1 MGRNSGVNE
10 DCSSGLNG
18 MEVVRT
24 EVELIADYACETG
37 ENPLWHPVERRLYW
51 LDIPA
56 GRIFRYDP
64 DTGAH
69 EQCYESEDAI
79 GGMTL
84 QADGSLLLFMSRGAV
99 RVWRDG
105 VLTTLIDEI
114 PAERQTRFNDV
125 IADPVGRVFAGT
137 MPTGERPGHLYRLR
151 RDGSY
156 MIVQGGLGVS
166 NGLGFTPDRTGMYH
180 TDSDAREIY
189 LYDYEAVTG
198 EVTNRRMFAR
208 VPEGEGS
215 PDGLTVDADGYV
227 WSARWDGWCIVRYAP
242 DGTEVLRIE
251 MPTPKVS
258 SLTFGGLDYT
268 DMYITTA
275 GGDDRDANGPHAGAL
290 YRINLGIRGVPEF
303 PSRIGIA
310 G

>member
-1 MGRNSGVNE
+1 
-10 DCSSGLNG
+10 
-18 MEVVRT
+18 MEVVKA

-64 DTGAH
+64 GTGVH
-69 EQCYESEDAI
+69 ERCFEGEDAI

-99 RVWRDG
+99 RIWRDG
-105 VLTTLIDEI
+105 ELTTLIDEI
-114 PAERQTRFNDV
+114 PEERETRFNDV
-125 IADPVGRVFAGT
+125 IADPIGRVFAGT
-137 MPTGERPGHLYRLR
+137 MPAENRPGHLYRVR
-151 RDGSY
+151 RDCSY
-156 MIVQGGLGVS
+156 EVVQGGLGVA

-180 TDSDAREIY
+180 TDSDARKIY
-189 LYDYEAVTG
+189 LYDYDAMTG
-198 EVTNRRMFAR
+198 EVSNRRVFAR
-208 VPEGEGS
+208 VAEEEGS
-215 PDGLTVDADGYV
+215 PDGLTVDAEGYV
-227 WSARWDGWCIVRYAP
+227 WSARWDGWCIVRYAV
-242 DGTEVLRIE
+242 DGTEVMRVE

-258 SLTFGGLDYT
+258 SLTFGGPDYT
-268 DMYITTA
+268 DMYVTTA
-275 GGDDRDANGPHAGAL
+275 GGNDRGANGPQAGSL
-290 YRINLGIRGVPEF
+290 YRINLGIRGVPDF